1 MTSFT
6 GAGVAPIRRATSRDL
21 PAIEQLLTQ
30 SGLPTDGVAE
40 ILRAESGELFVAE
53 SMGDEPQLVGVAGL
67 EICCD
72 DALLRSVAVHPEWRK
87 HGVGRDLVQSIVDL
101 AESRG
106 FPALYL
112 LTMTA
117 ERYFPRFGFA
127 RIERAAVPKGIA
139 ESVQFTSACP
149 ASATAMVK
157 ALS

>member
-1 MTSFT
+1 
-6 GAGVAPIRRATSRDL
+6 
-21 PAIEQLLTQ
+21 
-30 SGLPTDGVAE
+30 
-40 ILRAESGELFVAE
+40 
-53 SMGDEPQLVGVAGL
+53 MGDEPQLVGVAGL

-127 RIERAAVPKGIA
+127 RIERTAVPKGIA